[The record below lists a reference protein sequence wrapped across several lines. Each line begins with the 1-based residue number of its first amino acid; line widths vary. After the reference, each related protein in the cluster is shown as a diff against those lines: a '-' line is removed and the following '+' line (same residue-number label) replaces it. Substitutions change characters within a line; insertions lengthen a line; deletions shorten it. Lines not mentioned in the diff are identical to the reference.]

1 MFQEVNLLA
10 DIGGQLGLWI
20 GVSVLTCC
28 EFLELLWL
36 LGKNAM
42 NRIAT
47 KKGNRVVSLSRDL
60 NTNSMTQGHVA
71 EARGGVGGLNR
82 DMQIAVCPTT

>member
-20 GVSVLTCC
+20 GVSALTCC

-36 LGKNAM
+36 LAKNAM

-47 KKGNRVVSLSRDL
+47 KKGNRVESLSLDL
-60 NTNSMTQGHVA
+60 NTDKLNDSS
-71 EARGGVGGLNR
+71 ARG
-82 DMQIAVCPTT
+82 